1 MIDYLLKYPDKLLKA
16 FVGHI
21 EIVLITLVIS
31 IVLAAL
37 LTILTAYSKIASK
50 LLINIFAM
58 IYSIPSL
65 ALFAILVPLTGLGKV
80 TAIIVLVLYNQYI
93 LLRNTIDGLNNVDA
107 YIIEAATGM
116 GMNKSQILFQV
127 KLPLVTRPI
136 FAGIHLAVVSTIGI
150 ATIAASINAGGI
162 GSILLD
168 GLRTV
173 NTVKILW
180 GTLMSAG
187 LAIIVNGMLNVI
199 EKKFIKIT
207 PEGST
212 IYIKK
217 GLNWNG

>member
-1 MIDYLLKYPDKLLKA
+1 MVDYLLKYPDKLLKA
-16 FVGHI
+16 FIGHI
-21 EIVLITLVIS
+21 EIVLITLIIS
-31 IVLAAL
+31 IILAAL
-37 LTILTAYSKIASK
+37 LTILTSYSKSASK

-65 ALFAILVPLTGLGKV
+65 ALFAILVPLTGLGKI

-107 YIIEAATGM
+107 SIVEAATGM
-116 GMNKSQILFQV
+116 GMSKSQILFQV
-127 KLPLVTRPI
+127 KLPLVTKPI

-162 GSILLD
+162 GSVLLD

-173 NTVKILW
+173 NTAKIMW

-187 LAIIVNGMLNVI
+187 LAIGVNAVLNVV
-199 EKKFIKIT
+199 EKKYK
-207 PEGST
+207 
-212 IYIKK
+212 
-217 GLNWNG
+217 

>member
-1 MIDYLLKYPDKLLKA
+1 MINYLLKYPDKLLNA
-16 FVGHI
+16 LAGHV
-21 EIVLITLVIS
+21 EIVLITLIIS

-37 LTILTAYSKIASK
+37 LATLAVYSKIASK

-58 IYSIPSL
+58 VYSIPSL

-93 LLRNTIDGLNNVDA
+93 LLRNILDGLNNIDSA
-107 YIIEAATGM
+107 IIEAATGM
-116 GMNKSQILFQV
+116 GMSKSQILVRV
-127 KLPLVTRPI
+127 KLPLITKPI
-136 FAGIHLAVVSTIGI
+136 FTGIHLAVVSTIGI

-173 NTVKILW
+173 NTAKILW

-187 LAIIVNGMLNVI
+187 LAIVVNTILNAI
-199 EKKFIKIT
+199 EKKI
-207 PEGST
+207 S
-212 IYIKK
+212 
-217 GLNWNG
+217 

>member
-1 MIDYLLKYPDKLLKA
+1 MIDYLIKYPDKLLKA
-16 FVGHI
+16 FTEHI

-31 IVLAAL
+31 IILAAL
-37 LTILTAYSKIASK
+37 LTILAAYSKMASK

-58 IYSIPSL
+58 VYSIPSL

-93 LLRNTIDGLNNVDA
+93 LLRNTIDGLNNVEA
-107 YIIEAATGM
+107 SIIEAATGM
-116 GMNKSQILFQV
+116 GMSTGQILFQV
-127 KLPLVTRPI
+127 KLPLVTKPI

-162 GSILLD
+162 GSVLLD

-173 NTVKILW
+173 NTAKILW

-187 LAIIVNGMLNVI
+187 LAIVVNAILNVV
-199 EKKFIKIT
+199 EKKYK
-207 PEGST
+207 
-212 IYIKK
+212 
-217 GLNWNG
+217 

>member
-31 IVLAAL
+31 IILAAL
-37 LTILTAYSKIASK
+37 LTILAAYSKIASK
-50 LLINIFAM
+50 LLVNIFAM

-65 ALFAILVPLTGLGKV
+65 ALFAILVPITGLGKV

-107 YIIEAATGM
+107 SIVEAATGM
-116 GMNKSQILFQV
+116 GMSKSQILFQI
-127 KLPLVTRPI
+127 KLPLVTKPI

-162 GSILLD
+162 GSVLLD

-173 NTVKILW
+173 NTAKILW

-187 LAIIVNGMLNVI
+187 LAIVVNAILNVI
-199 EKKFIKIT
+199 EKKIT
-207 PEGST
+207 
-212 IYIKK
+212 
-217 GLNWNG
+217 

>member
-16 FVGHI
+16 LVGHI

-31 IVLAAL
+31 IILAAL
-37 LTILTAYSKIASK
+37 LTILAAYSKIASK
-50 LLINIFAM
+50 LLVNIFAM

-65 ALFAILVPLTGLGKV
+65 ALFAILVPITGLGKV

-107 YIIEAATGM
+107 SIVEAATGM
-116 GMNKSQILFQV
+116 GMSKSQILFQV
-127 KLPLVTRPI
+127 KLPLVTKPI

-162 GSILLD
+162 GSVLLD

-173 NTVKILW
+173 NTAKILW

-187 LAIIVNGMLNVI
+187 LAIVVNAILNVI
-199 EKKFIKIT
+199 EKKIT
-207 PEGST
+207 
-212 IYIKK
+212 
-217 GLNWNG
+217 

>member
-31 IVLAAL
+31 IALAAL

-58 IYSIPSL
+58 VYSIPSL

-107 YIIEAATGM
+107 SIIEAATGM
-116 GMNKSQILFQV
+116 GMSKNQILFQV
-127 KLPLVTRPI
+127 KLPLVTKPI

-162 GSILLD
+162 GSVLLD

-173 NTVKILW
+173 NTAKILW

-187 LAIIVNGMLNVI
+187 LAIVVNGVFNVI
-199 EKKFIKIT
+199 EKKFD
-207 PEGST
+207 
-212 IYIKK
+212 
-217 GLNWNG
+217 

>member
-31 IVLAAL
+31 IALAAL

-58 IYSIPSL
+58 VYSIPSL

-107 YIIEAATGM
+107 SIIEAATGM
-116 GMNKSQILFQV
+116 GMSKNQILFQV
-127 KLPLVTRPI
+127 KLPLVTKPI

-162 GSILLD
+162 GSVLLD

-173 NTVKILW
+173 NTAKILW

-187 LAIIVNGMLNVI
+187 LAIVVNGVFNAI
-199 EKKFIKIT
+199 EKKFD
-207 PEGST
+207 
-212 IYIKK
+212 
-217 GLNWNG
+217 